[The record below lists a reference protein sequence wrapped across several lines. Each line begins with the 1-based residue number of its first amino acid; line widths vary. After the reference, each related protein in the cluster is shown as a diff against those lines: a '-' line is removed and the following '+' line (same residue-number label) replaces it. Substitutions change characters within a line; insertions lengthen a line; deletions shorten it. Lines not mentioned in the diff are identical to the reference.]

1 MIKNINNSS
10 REKYILRVL
19 TILTVIGA
27 AALIVICFAI
37 KGNGDTSSAQ
47 EIVQWERI
55 NADGSGQTENIP
67 ILLDDNDQTSIRG
80 TLPTVHDDQSL
91 MIKVNFSTMEVKID
105 GETVYSVGT
114 TSIGNIQ
121 TMIGNYIAFVPL
133 KDSYSGKTIQLNVR
147 TRDSRFTS
155 AIKHTDIVN
164 LSEFVVAQAQR
175 YSLNLAI
182 AVLYC
187 LLSILM
193 FGLWLAFVFGR
204 IKLEGYSKEVYAYAA
219 AFLLSIGIWT
229 ISDVH
234 IAGMLFQNLTASG
247 LINYLAFNLLPI
259 GCMGL
264 TKFLYAKNSRVM
276 NFLVGIAQLSFII
289 QCILFIFGI
298 VDFPQMLPVTQTI
311 FVMAVIAFIVFMVDD
326 VIHDPV
332 TEKKIN
338 LISAVLAGIAVIISV
353 YLYLIDKSLFS
364 WLTFAIVIIVINV
377 VQKLLSVAFQMMRN
391 GIKVQELRIYAY
403 TDYLTKLFNRMA
415 YAEDVEKIEKRN
427 DRQMLI
433 LGQFDVN
440 GLKITNDSL
449 GHCAGDELLKAVAK
463 CIKNSFGTFAKCYR
477 MGGDEFAVLAFT
489 DKSTYEAAERKF
501 KEQLANWH
509 GTYIH
514 GLSVSMG
521 NAVQSE
527 HPEASITDL
536 EKLADTQMYQA
547 KHVYYSTRNLN
558 RRKSS

>member
-1 MIKNINNSS
+1 MENINN
-10 REKYILRVL
+10 RRQKKYIQRLL

-27 AALIVICFAI
+27 AVLIIICFAV
-37 KGNGDTSSAQ
+37 KGNGNASSAQ
-47 EIVQWERI
+47 EILQWKRI
-55 NADGSGQTENIP
+55 NSDGSEQTETIP
-67 ILLDDNDQTSIRG
+67 ILLDDYDQTSIRC
-80 TLPTVHDDQSL
+80 TLPIVHDGQSL
-91 MIKVNFSTMEVKID
+91 MVKVNFSSMEVRID
-105 GETVYSVGT
+105 DKTVYSVGT

-121 TMIGNYIAFVPL
+121 TMVGNYIAFVPL
-133 KDSYSGKTIQLNVR
+133 KDSYSGKTVQINVI

-164 LSEFVVAQAQR
+164 LSEFVVAQTQR
-175 YSLNLAI
+175 YLLNLSI
-182 AVLYC
+182 ALLYC

-259 GCMGL
+259 GCMGM
-264 TKFLYAKNSRVM
+264 TKFLYAKESHVM
-276 NFLVGIAQLSFII
+276 SFLLGIAQLSFIS
-289 QCILFIFGI
+289 QCVLFIFGI
-298 VDFPQMLPVTQTI
+298 VDFPQMLPITQAV

-332 TEKKIN
+332 TVKKIN
-338 LISAVLAGIAVIISV
+338 LVSAVLAGIAVIVSV
-353 YLYLIDKSLFS
+353 YLYIIDKSLFS

-403 TDYLTKLFNRMA
+403 TDYLTKLYNRMA

-463 CIKNSFGTFAKCYR
+463 CIKINFGTFAKCYR

-489 DKSTYEAAERKF
+489 DTTTYEAAERKF

-509 GTYIH
+509 GTYVH
-514 GLSVSMG
+514 ELSVSMG

-536 EKLADTQMYQA
+536 EKLADAQMYQA

-558 RRKSS
+558 RRRSS